1 MNAAEWKNQASSL
14 REAAIAASGQI
25 DRDALFTLAED
36 CESQAA
42 RLERAKAAASQR
54 RLGHARPGVAD
65 QSRVRQWRMKAE
77 ELHTAA
83 DGMTDPMARAGMRN
97 AAATY
102 DAMADNAEK
111 GDTPDERPK
120 AG

>member
-1 MNAAEWKNQASSL
+1 MNATEWKNQAGLL
-14 REAAIAASGQI
+14 RKAAIKASEPI
-25 DRDALFTLAED
+25 DRDVLFTLAED

-54 RLGHARPGVAD
+54 RLGQARPGIE
-65 QSRVRQWRMKAE
+65 QQNRIRQWRMKAE
-77 ELHTAA
+77 ELRTAA
-83 DGMTDPMARAGMRN
+83 DCMTDPMARAGMRN

-102 DAMADNAEK
+102 ETMADSAEQA
-111 GDTPDERPK
+111 DTPDERSK